1 MSRIVVTGRR
11 TSGPGVSFLIAARLA
26 RIRLQSGY
34 LVDTSRSVTM
44 AGMPPLDVSKATPVS
59 SADELD
65 RWLRDH
71 GASRGE
77 RLVAIYKKAAGRQT
91 VTFDELLD
99 TALCHGWVDTQTK
112 SIDDQRYA
120 IRFVPRRPGSNW
132 SASNRERVLRLRRE
146 GRMTPAGE
154 AALPPDL

>member
-1 MSRIVVTGRR
+1 MDGMS
-11 TSGPGVSFLIAARLA
+11 
-26 RIRLQSGY
+26 
-34 LVDTSRSVTM
+34 
-44 AGMPPLDVSKATPVS
+44 PLDVSQATPVS
-59 SADELD
+59 SADEFD
-65 RWLRDH
+65 RWLGDN
-71 GASRGE
+71 GASQRE
-77 RLVAIYKKAAGRQT
+77 RIVAVYKKASGKQT

-112 SIDDQRYA
+112 GIDDQRYA

-132 SASNRERVLRLRRE
+132 SATNRERARRLRRE